1 MKTVSL
7 YSGIGGL
14 DYAFRLAGFD
24 ILAAQEPN
32 KLFRDV
38 YKVNFPDCF
47 MFDSEL
53 DDLCPC
59 VFQHRKPEVILAD
72 LTRFNASEFTL
83 RIDRVIHVIDECKV
97 KIFVIGSSILDESL
111 DKLMEEKFK
120 DLNYDIYSVVMNG
133 KDFGDIEDKERT
145 FFVGYSKDMETYEL
159 EVEAKVTK
167 PRTLGNRVFENKV
180 LEFAE
185 KKSYP
190 KRYILKFDNEE
201 IGYDMIDKAM
211 PINTAFCL
219 AKEILNTIKTENII
233 EDESH

>member
-1 MKTVSL
+1 MKAVSL

-59 VFQHRKPEVILAD
+59 VFQHREPEVILAD
-72 LTRFNASEFTL
+72 LTRFDASEFAL

-133 KDFGDIEDKERT
+133 KDFGDIEDKERI
-145 FFVGYSKDMETYEL
+145 FFVGYSKDIETYEL
-159 EVEAKVTK
+159 EITARVSN
-167 PRTLGNRVFENKV
+167 PRTLVGTFDNEIW
-180 LEFAE
+180 EIAE

-190 KRYILKFDNEE
+190 KRFKLNFENQEDGYE
-201 IGYDMIDKAM
+201 IISKAM
-211 PINTAFCL
+211 PINTAYCL
-219 AKEILNTIKTENII
+219 AQEILNTFK
-233 EDESH
+233 EDGTTNN